1 MPIMQIQKLNVT
13 LHVVLQNNIYTKSAT
28 LRSGFLC
35 TFATHRNQVAHWVRD
50 LNKALQRRVIRVSET
65 FEESRSSGDA
75 RPEQGEWSVC
85 PWQGLSERSED
96 WG

>member
-1 MPIMQIQKLNVT
+1 MQMPIMQIQKLNVT
-13 LHVVLQNNIYTKSAT
+13 LYVVLQNNIYTKSAT

-75 RPEQGEWSVC
+75 RPK
-85 PWQGLSERSED
+85 RSEVVGIPLKGD
-96 WG
+96 VTK